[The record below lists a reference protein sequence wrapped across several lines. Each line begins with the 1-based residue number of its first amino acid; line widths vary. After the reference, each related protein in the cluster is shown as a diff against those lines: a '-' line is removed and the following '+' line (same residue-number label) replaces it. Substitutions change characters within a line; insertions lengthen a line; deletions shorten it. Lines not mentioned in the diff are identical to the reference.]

1 MFDKG
6 MMSKIYEDF
15 LQLSKKNK
23 KVPNLKKDKAE

>member
-15 LQLSKKNK
+15 LQLKNK
-23 KVPNLKKDKAE
+23 KKREPNLKKDKAE